1 MGQRVLGKGSPTV
14 EKVNAVVQRV
24 ALDYGVKSPIGADD
38 SLVDRGMTSMAL
50 VDLMLA
56 VEADFDIT
64 IPQRDLTPANLRSI
78 QSLGLLLERLQS

>member
-1 MGQRVLGKGSPTV
+1 MDRASPTV
-14 EKVNAVVQRV
+14 EKVSAVVQRV
-24 ALDYGVKSPIGADD
+24 AIEHGVRSPIGADEC
-38 SLVDRGMTSMAL
+38 LVDRGMTSMAL

-64 IPQRDLTPANLRSI
+64 IPQRDLTPTNLRSI